1 MSYSGQRT
9 RWGTFYRAAKE
20 VERTRGRRSPTAW
33 WTFTPDIFE
42 AGEGGGG
49 REVGWHRFNGEK
61 ERRPGGAS
69 FQPHPSA
76 EGRTMIVYSVVAP
89 TEGSDGFEC

>member
-9 RWGTFYRAAKE
+9 RWGTFYRVAKE

-42 AGEGGGG
+42 AEEGGGG
-49 REVGWHRFNGEK
+49 GRWGGTDSMGKRKGGRAALRFNPIRARKG
-61 ERRPGGAS
+61 ERR
-69 FQPHPSA
+69 
-76 EGRTMIVYSVVAP
+76 
-89 TEGSDGFEC
+89 

>member
-42 AGEGGGG
+42 AEEGGGEGDGVAPIQWGKGKAAG
-49 REVGWHRFNGEK
+49 RRFVSTPS
-61 ERRPGGAS
+61 ERGRANDDSVQCGGA
-69 FQPHPSA
+69 
-76 EGRTMIVYSVVAP
+76 GR
-89 TEGSDGFEC
+89 GQRRL